1 MPPLVN
7 KALQILSTVLM
18 LSIFFACTNNSP
30 QHNEWDALKL
40 KEADLVFRTGRSM
53 ASRVVLA
60 SDSEGYYSHI
70 GIIVMQNNTLLV
82 AHAVPG
88 ESRPNEPDTV
98 KTESLSDFFNY
109 NKAKSGCIMR
119 LDITSEQKQQIA
131 KYALQ
136 KAQCGTLFDHRY
148 DLGDTTKLYCT
159 ELVWMAY
166 QSAGI
171 DITNNTRKYI
181 NFSKFK
187 GDMIFPSHIQK
198 NKNLKQV
205 YSFTKH

>member
-1 MPPLVN
+1 MPLGVN
-7 KALQILSTVLM
+7 KASRMLCTIVVLIVV
-18 LSIFFACTNNSP
+18 SACSNSSS
-30 QHNEWDALKL
+30 QHPEWNEWQLE
-40 KEADLVFRTGRSM
+40 EADLVFRTGRSL

-60 SDSEGYYSHI
+60 SDTEGYYSHI
-70 GIIVMQNNTLLV
+70 GIIVKHNNSFYV

-88 ESRPNEPDTV
+88 ESQPNEPDRV
-98 KTESLSDFFNY
+98 KIESLPNFFNSD
-109 NKAKSGCIMR
+109 KAKSGCIMR
-119 LDITSEQKQQIA
+119 LHINNSEKHQIA
-131 KYALQ
+131 QYAVQ
-136 KAQCGTLFDHRY
+136 KAKCGTLFDHLY
-148 DLGDTTKLYCT
+148 DLGDTARLYCT

-198 NKNLKQV
+198 NENLKQV
-205 YSFTKH
+205 YSFTNH

>member
-1 MPPLVN
+1 
-7 KALQILSTVLM
+7 M

-40 KEADLVFRTGRSM
+40 KEADLVFRTGRSL

-60 SDSEGYYSHI
+60 SDSDGYYSHI
-70 GIIVMQNNTLLV
+70 GIIVKQNNSLLV

-88 ESRPNEPDTV
+88 ESQLHEPDIV
-98 KTESLSDFFNY
+98 KTESISDFFN
-109 NKAKSGCIMR
+109 NDKAKSGCIMR
-119 LDITSEQKQQIA
+119 LDITTEQKHQIA
-131 KYALQ
+131 MYAFQ
-136 KAQCGTLFDHRY
+136 KAQCGTLFDHQY
-148 DLGDTTKLYCT
+148 DLSDTTKLYCT

-198 NKNLKQV
+198 NEKLKPV
-205 YSFTKH
+205 FTFNNN